1 MARGRSPRRHASR
14 RRTKLKSLHKFNFL
28 PMPGLPA
35 SRLLLLLAKRYGP
48 LALTILGPI
57 IFNLGCFLAPSGGV
71 GSIRV
76 LWNLSAVTRMTTGD
90 CGFTEC
96 IRNREERRATK
107 HRRGSR

>member
-14 RRTKLKSLHKFNFL
+14 RRTKLKSPHKFQFL

-35 SRLLLLLAKRYGP
+35 SRLLLLLAKRYVP

-57 IFNLGCFLAPSGGV
+57 IFNIVCFLAPSGVV

-76 LWNLSAVTRMTTGD
+76 LSNLSAVTLMTTADG
-90 CGFTEC
+90 GFTEC
-96 IRNREERRATK
+96 TRN
-107 HRRGSR
+107 H